1 MAEGVVKRYNAE
13 KGFGFIEPD
22 GGGSEIFVHATGVT
36 EGATLL
42 AGQRVRY
49 SGSRRDGTA
58 TICCGLPACGTRP

>member
-36 EGATLL
+36 EGVTLL

-49 SGSRRDGTA
+49 IEQRSRRHSHNMLWSAGA
-58 TICCGLPACGTRP
+58 WY